1 MFTSIHSLTASFSP
15 YRMKRRCLTCCR
27 GVPDWDT
34 HQQCHRHRAC
44 SRISPCAVC
53 TAWAPTQLDLA
64 EAWLSKHPLIQR
76 APALVPSAA
85 SQPAEEGQPRA
96 ARDLPNETALLP
108 PEGIGSDSAES
119 PLELLTSGDSDLG
132 EASPSRHWRP
142 NNELPSRSAPSVT
155 GARAGGNPPVVSHW
169 PDSQRDVP
177 ARSSPGPRGLM
188 RGSGSGGGPSGGSHL
203 TGPQTDRSS
212 PGPRGLMTG
221 SGNGGDPSGGL
232 HLTGPQLAIPGRSSP
247 DPRGSIVGSGVVGIT
262 THQPGPQGA
271 NAAGHTGW
279 ILPPNMPQATAPG
292 VWNSRLVQAVITEA
306 TRSTQSVSAPTIT
319 APPARQSLAEPAETA
334 KKKKKKAKKRRAADS
349 LSELPISAGKPAHEG
364 GPPLKRKKLKK
375 TKKLAGSKS
384 QGNDPPNEAQL
395 FAMMRLM
402 AAKHGWSVEDQARPF
417 GPDALPS
424 TPPTA
429 PTSGAPYPGLPGPG
443 YESHQSG
450 TSGAGRPTR
459 GGVFRPANGAA
470 FSPRPGAR
478 LYGPSVGALVR
489 IRLVLSP
496 RIVRLG
502 RGRVVGYLNGP
513 RPL

>member
-1 MFTSIHSLTASFSP
+1 
-15 YRMKRRCLTCCR
+15 MKRRCLTK
-27 GVPDWDT
+27 
-34 HQQCHRHRAC
+34 
-44 SRISPCAVC
+44 
-53 TAWAPTQLDLA
+53 
-64 EAWLSKHPLIQR
+64 AWLSKHPLIQR

-119 PLELLTSGDSDLG
+119 PLELLASGDSDLG
-132 EASPSRHWRP
+132 EASLPRHWGP

-188 RGSGSGGGPSGGSHL
+188 RGSGSSGGPSGGSHL
-203 TGPQTDRSS
+203 TGPRTDRSS

-221 SGNGGDPSGGL
+221 SGSGGDPSGGL

-247 DPRGSIVGSGVVGIT
+247 DPRGSIAGSGVGGVPPVGIT
-262 THQPGPQGA
+262 THRPGPQGA

-292 VWNSRLVQAVITEA
+292 VWNSRLFQAAITEA

-319 APPARQSLAEPAETA
+319 APPSRQSLAEPAETA
-334 KKKKKKAKKRRAADS
+334 KKKKKKRRAADS

-364 GPPLKRKKLKK
+364 APPPPPSRGRSSKRLKSLLGLNPKG
-375 TKKLAGSKS
+375 TTP
-384 QGNDPPNEAQL
+384 PPNEAQL

-424 TPPTA
+424 TPPT
-429 PTSGAPYPGLPGPG
+429 GAPYPGLPGPG
-443 YESHQSG
+443 YEVTSVGHQRRW
-450 TSGAGRPTR
+450 APHQ

-470 FSPRPGAR
+470 SSPRPGAR
-478 LYGPSVGALVR
+478 LYGPSVGSLVR

-502 RGRVVGYLNGP
+502 CGRVVGYLNGP

>member
-1 MFTSIHSLTASFSP
+1 MILYIYTLRLHKYVYHIYTYSCIVIAIHSLTASFSP
-15 YRMKRRCLTCCR
+15 YRMKRRCLTK
-27 GVPDWDT
+27 
-34 HQQCHRHRAC
+34 
-44 SRISPCAVC
+44 
-53 TAWAPTQLDLA
+53 
-64 EAWLSKHPLIQR
+64 AWLSKHPLIQR

-119 PLELLTSGDSDLG
+119 PLELLASGDSDLG
-132 EASPSRHWRP
+132 EASPPRHWRP

-221 SGNGGDPSGGL
+221 SGSGGDPSGGL

-247 DPRGSIVGSGVVGIT
+247 DPRGSIAGSGVGGVPPVGIT
-262 THQPGPQGA
+262 THRPGPQGA

-292 VWNSRLVQAVITEA
+292 VWNSRLVQAAITEA

-319 APPARQSLAEPAETA
+319 APPARQSLAEPAGGFTLVRFPTGCSSPLLPRPARADEGVW
-334 KKKKKKAKKRRAADS
+334 KRRR
-349 LSELPISAGKPAHEG
+349 PVGWFTPH
-364 GPPLKRKKLKK
+364 R
-375 TKKLAGSKS
+375 
-384 QGNDPPNEAQL
+384 PPN
-395 FAMMRLM
+395 
-402 AAKHGWSVEDQARPF
+402 RPL
-417 GPDALPS
+417 LP
-424 TPPTA
+424 
-429 PTSGAPYPGLPGPG
+429 
-443 YESHQSG
+443 
-450 TSGAGRPTR
+450 
-459 GGVFRPANGAA
+459 RPARADDG
-470 FSPRPGAR
+470 
-478 LYGPSVGALVR
+478 VW
-489 IRLVLSP
+489 
-496 RIVRLG
+496 
-502 RGRVVGYLNGP
+502 
-513 RPL
+513 